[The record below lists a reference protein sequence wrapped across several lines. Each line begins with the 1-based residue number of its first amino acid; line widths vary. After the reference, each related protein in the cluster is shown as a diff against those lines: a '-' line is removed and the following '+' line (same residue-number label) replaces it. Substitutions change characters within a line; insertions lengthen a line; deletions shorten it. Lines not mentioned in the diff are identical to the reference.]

1 MILMETAS
9 SLEQLYQEKKNG
21 MTARLQHLVVE
32 TDEIEAMIKF
42 YHHGLGFSVTDRV
55 EDEEGVLRACF

>member
-1 MILMETAS
+1 
-9 SLEQLYQEKKNG
+9 
-21 MTARLQHLVVE
+21 MTARLQRLVVAN
-32 TDEIEAMIKF
+32 DEIETMIKF

>member
-1 MILMETAS
+1 
-9 SLEQLYQEKKNG
+9 
-21 MTARLQHLVVE
+21 MTARLQRLVVE